1 MNGIILL
8 GVLQALVSGR
18 QTGPSEELRR
28 IFRECTNNP
37 EESIKS
43 RVKEMGDKF
52 CNHYVNHTEE
62 GQTGFSMDMAR
73 KRLQLGE
80 SLYYKVLEKII
91 IDEKRRLKSETDLS
105 GNHFDFGIFF
115 FNTILIW

>member
-1 MNGIILL
+1 M
-8 GVLQALVSGR
+8 SGR

-28 IFRECTNNP
+28 IFSDCGNNP
-37 EESIKS
+37 EESIRK

-62 GQTGFSMDMAR
+62 GQTAFSTDMAR

-91 IDEKRRLKSETDLS
+91 NDEKRRLKSDTDLS
-105 GNHFDFGIFF
+105 GNYYP
-115 FNTILIW
+115 NSSL